1 MQKTAVV
8 ILNYNGAHF
17 LRKFLPGVIKNS
29 RDHEIVVAD
38 NGSTDESA
46 TIVKELFPTIK
57 YLQFDNNYGFC
68 GGYNRA
74 LAQIDSD
81 YYILLNSDVE
91 VTENWIEPVIKLF
104 QHYPDVAAIQPKM
117 LAYDDRHRFEYAGAA
132 GGWIDALGY
141 PFCRGRIFSDM
152 EQDTGQYNDTTE
164 VFWASGAC
172 LFIRAE
178 LYHRFGGL
186 DDDFFAHMEE
196 IDLCWRMKHAGY
208 KILYTDRS
216 VIYHVGGGTLNKTNP
231 RKTYFNFRNGLV
243 LLIKNLPASEW
254 WKIPVRIG
262 LDWVASAKFLF
273 TGKFGDALMVLKA
286 HLHVLVN
293 FPKHIKKRK
302 KIHHDKNIETGKYN
316 SVLLYDYHVADRK
329 TFGSLKINYT
339 KANFPFS

>member
-29 RDHEIVVAD
+29 HDHEIVVAD

-46 TIVKELFPTIK
+46 TIVKELFPTVR
-57 YLQFDNNYGFC
+57 YLQFDKNYGFC

-91 VTENWIEPVIKLF
+91 VTENWIEPIIKLF

-186 DDDFFAHMEE
+186 DNDFFAHMEE

-231 RKTYFNFRNGLV
+231 RKTYYNFRNGLV
-243 LLIKNLPASEW
+243 LLIKNLPAREW

-293 FPKHIKKRK
+293 FPKHIRKRK
-302 KIHHDKNIETGKYN
+302 KIHYDKIIETGKYN
-316 SVLLYDYHVADRK
+316 SVLLYDYHAAGRK

>member
-17 LRKFLPGVIKNS
+17 LRKFLPGIIENS
-29 RDHEIVVAD
+29 RDCEIVVAD
-38 NGSTDESA
+38 NGSSDESA
-46 TIVKELFPTIK
+46 TIVKELFPTVR
-57 YLQFDNNYGFC
+57 YLQFDTNYGFC

-74 LAQIDSD
+74 LAQIDSE
-81 YYILLNSDVE
+81 YYVLLNSDVE
-91 VTENWIEPVIKLF
+91 VTENWTKPIITLF

-117 LAYDDRHRFEYAGAA
+117 LAYDDRHRYEYAGAA

-141 PFCRGRIFSDM
+141 PFCRGRIFSGM

-186 DDDFFAHMEE
+186 DEDFFAHMEE

-208 KILYTDRS
+208 KILYTHRS
-216 VIYHVGGGTLNKTNP
+216 VIYHVGGGTLHKTNP
-231 RKTYFNFRNGLV
+231 RKTFFNFRNGLV
-243 LLIKNLPASEW
+243 LLIKNLPVSEW

-273 TGKFGDALMVLKA
+273 TGKFGDAWMVLKA

-293 FPKHIKKRK
+293 FPKHIRKRK
-302 KIHHDKNIETGKYN
+302 KIHYDKNIETGIYP
-316 SVLLYDYHVADRK
+316 SFLLYDYHVRGRK

-339 KANFPFS
+339 KVNSPFS